1 MSITPES
8 ANDLVRVFLADAYRM
23 RPRRAGKTVE
33 HPIAVGE
40 LLTDDRQPPTV
51 VVAGLLHD
59 VLEDTDITPAEL
71 HTRFGADNARLVEA
85 LTQDTAIV
93 RYGERKAALRR
104 QILDAD
110 PEAAIV
116 SLADKAAKL
125 QSVEYRPKRPSDGA
139 LPGDARWDRGAL
151 RTQSPERT
159 ITRAAQ
165 ALAREITASA
175 LERRRPAKRARPPAL
190 PRIRSSSCQAPG
202 YPPHRSTSARRE
214 RQMSKPG

>member
-23 RPRRAGKTVE
+23 RLRRAGKTVK

-51 VVAGLLHD
+51 VVTDLLHD
-59 VLEDTDITPAEL
+59 VLEDTDVTPAEL
-71 HTRFGADNARLVEA
+71 HRFGPDIARLAEA

-93 RYGERKAALRR
+93 KYRERKAALRR

-116 SLADKAAKL
+116 CSPT
-125 QSVEYRPKRPSDGA
+125 RPRSCR
-139 LPGDARWDRGAL
+139 ARSTDRKTVGW
-151 RTQSPERT
+151 R
-159 ITRAAQ
+159 ITRRRSMGSRRATDAA
-165 ALAREITASA
+165 A
-175 LERRRPAKRARPPAL
+175 
-190 PRIRSSSCQAPG
+190 
-202 YPPHRSTSARRE
+202 
-214 RQMSKPG
+214 